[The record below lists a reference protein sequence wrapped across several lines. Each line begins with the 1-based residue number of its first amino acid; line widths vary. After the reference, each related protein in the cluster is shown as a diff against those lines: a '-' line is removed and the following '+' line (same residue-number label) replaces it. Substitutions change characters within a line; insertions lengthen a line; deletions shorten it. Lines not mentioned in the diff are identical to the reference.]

1 MLYSN
6 YFIIIIN
13 YSLLMS
19 RDHLWRK
26 TKLRKNLREFSKT
39 DLTNRTDPEPA
50 LKKEEHINFLN
61 EH

>member
-1 MLYSN
+1 
-6 YFIIIIN
+6 
-13 YSLLMS
+13 MS